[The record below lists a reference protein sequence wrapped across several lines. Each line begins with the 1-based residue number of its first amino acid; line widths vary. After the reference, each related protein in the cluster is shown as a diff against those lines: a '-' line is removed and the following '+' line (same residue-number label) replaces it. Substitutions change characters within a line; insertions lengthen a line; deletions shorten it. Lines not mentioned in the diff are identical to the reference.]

1 MILKILIKDNLLK
14 YLEDVLKLANKTCE
28 RNLYG
33 AIGHSDRCINESI
46 HVLLKGL
53 FWVFI
58 YILYTLKTCGYHLSS
73 QMLYSCVKNKL
84 TSFPSFF
91 AVYLDFTLM
100 KKVMN
105 ELIYCFECSASCMT

>member
-14 YLEDVLKLANKTCE
+14 YLVDVLKLANKTCE

-33 AIGHSDRCINESI
+33 AIGHSDRCVNELI
-46 HVLLKGL
+46 LLKGL

-58 YILYTLKTCGYHLSS
+58 YILYTLKTCGYHLTS
-73 QMLYSCVKNKL
+73 QMLYRCIVENKL
-84 TSFPSFF
+84 TNFPSFF

-105 ELIYCFECSASCMT
+105 ELIYCFECSASFIS

>member
-1 MILKILIKDNLLK
+1 MILKILIKDNL
-14 YLEDVLKLANKTCE
+14 LKLANKTCE

-33 AIGHSDRCINESI
+33 AIGHSDRCVNELI
-46 HVLLKGL
+46 LLKGL

-58 YILYTLKTCGYHLSS
+58 YILYTLKTCGYHLSP

-105 ELIYCFECSASCMT
+105 EHIYCFECSASFIS